1 MNFAFMDLLE
11 LICSKDIDLNLSPT
25 ITEME
30 QSEQPNPKKDFLLS
44 EQMSNL
50 ADLLVQHVLL
60 DQFYVDYQWPASLND
75 SDENFEAEVETMK
88 LFIER

>member
-1 MNFAFMDLLE
+1 MDLIE
-11 LICSKDIDLNLSPT
+11 LICSKDVDLNISPT

-30 QSEQPNPKKDFLLS
+30 QSEQSNLRKDFLLS

-50 ADLLVQHVLL
+50 ADLLVQNVLL
-60 DQFYVDYQWPASLND
+60 DQFYIDYQWPASLND

-88 LFIER
+88 LYIER